1 MTTLFLNLYRTNEK
15 TFQFDQNFVISN
27 IAVVKIDGI
36 LERHGSEHSFVYLS
50 CNLVCDSYIDERQS
64 NIICKFKSHQ
74 KDKISIDFEPINLIY
89 HKTMSNC
96 NNTLNLTLKLV
107 DDKNNLIDFDK
118 CDLHFELHVK

>member
-15 TFQFDQNFVISN
+15 TFQFDQNFVINS

-36 LERHGSEHSFVYLS
+36 LERYGSEHSESFVYLS

-64 NIICKFKSHQ
+64 NIICKFKSH
-74 KDKISIDFEPINLIY
+74 KKNKTNIEFEPVNLIY

-96 NNTLNLTLKLV
+96 NNTLTLKLV
-107 DDKNNLIDFDK
+107 DEKNNLIDFDK